1 MDIAILSNVPV
12 KLGQAKPLKSKLDS
26 LSMEGGFQTVEIPI
40 LIVTSNPYLQNL
52 INLFLL
58 DKASNNYKDL
68 SSVAKAMKTWVR
80 WLIENRVDPFAIAKT
95 KSKSPTYGFR
105 QYLLERVHEK
115 SNLKSSTANKYML
128 TIEAFYKML
137 AQEGIVQQKHF
148 YRSKLSIIDGYRK
161 LQSSDLAI
169 RVSRALEGNLRP
181 LDHETQRK
189 ALQVVEQENEEFKLA
204 FKLMM
209 FSGLR
214 LNESLSFPCFLLLDE
229 CFPIDG

>member
-1 MDIAILSNVPV
+1 
-12 KLGQAKPLKSKLDS
+12 
-26 LSMEGGFQTVEIPI
+26 
-40 LIVTSNPYLQNL
+40 
-52 INLFLL
+52 
-58 DKASNNYKDL
+58 
-68 SSVAKAMKTWVR
+68 
-80 WLIENRVDPFAIAKT
+80 
-95 KSKSPTYGFR
+95 
-105 QYLLERVHEK
+105 
-115 SNLKSSTANKYML
+115 
-128 TIEAFYKML
+128 

-214 LNESLSFPCFLLLDE
+214 LNESLSFPSFLLLDE
-229 CFPIDG
+229 CFPIDGSKLIRGVNIGPMYGVKTKFSKERELFITVRLAEEIVNYQLSDRYQKKF